1 MLNSATMLALL
12 SLLPFTG
19 AVLCLCVYRQR
30 AVAIY
35 LAETVMLL
43 ALALGTLVAWEH
55 SRTVQDGSGASDALE
70 PRITAIDLK
79 LGRLAEKG
87 PTISVHIAADG
98 LNIWLVF
105 LTLAVGTAVVASSAS
120 WAGENAGVAMACLLA
135 AIGFTLLAFLSMD
148 MLVFYVFFELTLVP
162 VFLLVGLW
170 GGPDRQVAAQ
180 RMFLH
185 TLAGGLCT
193 LLGLLTIGSVAGDFS
208 WTALKQSSFKAD
220 GLLNSSVV
228 FLLLMAGFVV
238 KTPLVPLHTWQA
250 ITYRQAPT
258 PVTAFLSAVMA
269 KLGLYGMLRL
279 GVFVLPAEM
288 ESVGAPVLGTM
299 AVLSIVV
306 GALCAFGARDIKTLL
321 AYSSLSHLGYVVLG
335 IVSLDPAGE
344 QGALFHMVAHGVV
357 TTGLL
362 LAAGYIES
370 SEGTLE
376 RSRLKGLLGRY
387 PWISGLFVFFSLA
400 SVGVPGLSQ
409 FVGEFLCL
417 LGFFRSGVSSWLGPI
432 AIAGVMSGLFLGA
445 WYTMTLIQQS
455 FSGESPEGAAV
466 DGPTTRQL
474 VVLGSM
480 AALVL
485 WLGIAPSL
493 VLQTSR
499 PEIKMLERRL
509 QSATGVVEP
518 RLVVAAG
525 LARPRPE

>member
-1 MLNSATMLALL
+1 MLNSATLL
-12 SLLPFTG
+12 ILLPLLPLLG
-19 AVLCLCVYRQR
+19 AVGCLFLTRQR
-30 AVAIY
+30 ALAAY
-35 LAETVMLL
+35 LAETVMLV
-43 ALALGTLVAWEH
+43 ALALGTLVAWDH
-55 SRTVQDGSGASDALE
+55 SRKIAGDPGASDSTE
-70 PRITAIDLK
+70 PRVTAIDWK

-87 PTISVHIAADG
+87 PTVSIHLAADG

-120 WAGENAGVAMACLLA
+120 WTGDSAGVAMACLLA

-148 MLVFYVFFELTLVP
+148 MFVFYVFFELTLVP

-170 GGPDRQVAAQ
+170 GGPDRQIAAQ

-193 LLGLLTIGSVAGDFS
+193 LLGILAIGSTAGDFS
-208 WTALKQSSFKAD
+208 WWSLKASRYSPD
-220 GLLNSSVV
+220 GLLNSSAV
-228 FLLLMAGFVV
+228 FLLLMAGFAV
-238 KTPLVPLHTWQA
+238 KTPLIPLHTWQA
-250 ITYRQAPT
+250 ITYCQAPT

-269 KLGLYGMLRL
+269 KLGLYGMLRI

-344 QGALFHMVAHGVV
+344 QGAIFHMVAHGMV
-357 TTGLL
+357 TAGLL

-370 SEGTLE
+370 AEGSLE
-376 RSRLKGLLGRY
+376 RSRLNGLLGRY
-387 PWISGLFVFFSLA
+387 PVISGLFVFFSLA

-417 LGFFRSGVSSWLGPI
+417 LGFFRSGVASWLGPI
-432 AIAGVMSGLFLGA
+432 AVVGVMSGLFLGA

-455 FSGESPEGAAV
+455 FSGDSPDVAAPS
-466 DGPTTRQL
+466 GPSTRQV

-480 AALVL
+480 AALVV

-493 VLQTSR
+493 VLETSR
-499 PEIKMLERRL
+499 PEVKMLERRL
-509 QSATGVVEP
+509 QTVTSVDSPRAVAVSGV
-518 RLVVAAG
+518 
-525 LARPRPE
+525 ARPRSE

>member
-1 MLNSATMLALL
+1 MLNSATLL
-12 SLLPFTG
+12 ILLPLLPLVG
-19 AVLCLCVYRQR
+19 AVLCVLANRQR
-30 AVAIY
+30 TVAAY
-35 LAETVMLL
+35 LAETVMLI
-43 ALALGTLVAWEH
+43 ALALGTIVAWDH
-55 SRTVQDGSGASDALE
+55 SRKIIDDSGAGDAAE

-87 PTISVHIAADG
+87 PTVSIHLAVDG

-105 LTLAVGTAVVASSAS
+105 LTLVVGTAVVASSSS

-135 AIGFTLLAFLSMD
+135 AISFTLLAFLSMD

-170 GGPDRQVAAQ
+170 GGSDRQVAAQ

-193 LLGLLTIGSVAGDFS
+193 LLGLLVIGSTAGDFS
-208 WTALKQSSFKAD
+208 WWALKASKYSPD
-220 GLLNSSVV
+220 GLLSSSVV

-335 IVSLDPAGE
+335 IVSMDPAGE
-344 QGALFHMVAHGVV
+344 QGAIFHMVAHGVV
-357 TTGLL
+357 TAGLL

-376 RSRLKGLLGRY
+376 RARLRGLLGQY
-387 PWISGLFVFFSLA
+387 PLISGLFVFFSLA

-417 LGFFRSGVSSWLGPI
+417 LGFFRSGVAFWLGPI
-432 AIAGVMSGLFLGA
+432 AVAGVMAGLFLGA
-445 WYTMTLIQQS
+445 WYTMSLIQQS
-455 FSGESPEGAAV
+455 FSGESLNEMAAT
-466 DGPTTRQL
+466 GTTTRQV
-474 VVLGSM
+474 VVLGSL

-493 VLQTSR
+493 VLGTSR

-509 QSATGVVEP
+509 QSMTSVDEP
-518 RLVVAAG
+518 RMVVAAG
-525 LARPRPE
+525 VARPRSE